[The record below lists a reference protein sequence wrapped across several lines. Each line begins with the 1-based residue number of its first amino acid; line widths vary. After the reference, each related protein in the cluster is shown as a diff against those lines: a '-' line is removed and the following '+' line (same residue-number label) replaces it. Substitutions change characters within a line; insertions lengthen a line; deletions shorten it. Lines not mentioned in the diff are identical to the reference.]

1 MPTKEQNKRYK
12 KNQQYNENSLVE
24 KQSKSLKNWQK
35 ILIILVLVALCV
47 AAILGLIYLV
57 IK

>member
-12 KNQQYNENSLVE
+12 KNQQDNENCLVE
-24 KQSKSLKNWQK
+24 KQRKSLKNWQK

>member
-12 KNQQYNENSLVE
+12 KNQQDNENCLVE

>member
-12 KNQQYNENSLVE
+12 KIQQDNENSLVE

-35 ILIILVLVALCV
+35 ILIILFLVALCV

>member
-12 KNQQYNENSLVE
+12 KNQQDNENSLVE
-24 KQSKSLKNWQK
+24 KQGKSLKNWQK
-35 ILIILVLVALCV
+35 ILIILLLVALCV
-47 AAILGLIYLV
+47 AAILVLIYLV

>member
-12 KNQQYNENSLVE
+12 KIQQDNENSLVE

>member
-12 KNQQYNENSLVE
+12 KNQQDNENSLVE
-24 KQSKSLKNWQK
+24 KQGKSLKNWQK
-35 ILIILVLVALCV
+35 ILIILLLTALCV

>member
-12 KNQQYNENSLVE
+12 KTQQDNENSLVE
-24 KQSKSLKNWQK
+24 KQGKNLKNWQK
-35 ILIILVLVALCV
+35 ILIILLLVALCV
-47 AAILGLIYLV
+47 AAILVLIYLV